1 MEVMVFMSRSLAGCK
16 GIAASCVPL
25 LPCPAMKSVYVTRR
39 ENLRSL
45 MAQWGGPTSMAKKLG
60 HTNGSYIAQLAGPN
74 PSREVSEK
82 VARDMEAKLGLPIG
96 WLDQEHAGN
105 GRQVDDETLSACVRA
120 VAAAI
125 RDAGLKPDPDAYANL
140 VGLVYE
146 HTKLTGRV
154 DEPFIQKLIGLI
166 R

>member
-1 MEVMVFMSRSLAGCK
+1 
-16 GIAASCVPL
+16 
-25 LPCPAMKSVYVTRR
+25 
-39 ENLRSL
+39 

-60 HTNGSYIAQLAGPN
+60 HSNGSYVAQLAGPN

-82 VARDMEAKLGLPIG
+82 VAREIEKELRLPAG
-96 WLDQEHAGN
+96 WMDDKQN
-105 GRQVDDETLSACVRA
+105 GKSASVDDATLGQCVAA

-125 RDAGLKPDPDAYANL
+125 RDAGKRPDPETYGTL
-140 VGLVYE
+140 VSLVYE

-154 DEPFIQKLIGLI
+154 DEPFILKLIGLI

>member
-1 MEVMVFMSRSLAGCK
+1 
-16 GIAASCVPL
+16 
-25 LPCPAMKSVYVTRR
+25 MKSVYVTRR

>member
-1 MEVMVFMSRSLAGCK
+1 
-16 GIAASCVPL
+16 
-25 LPCPAMKSVYVTRR
+25 MKSVYVTRR
-39 ENLRSL
+39 ENLRGL
-45 MAQWGGPTSMAKKLG
+45 MVQWGGPTSLAKKLG
-60 HTNGSYIAQLAGPN
+60 HTNGSYVAQLAGPN

-82 VARDMEAKLGLPIG
+82 VARDMEVKLGLPIG
-96 WLDQEHAGN
+96 WLDQEHTAN
-105 GRQVDDETLSACVRA
+105 VRQVDDETLAACVRA

-146 HTKLTGRV
+146 HSKLTGRV